1 MSFSR
6 KFLVDNGVPEDKVDV
21 IMAERNRTLTDY
33 VPKSDVDTQ
42 IQAALLAAQKDA
54 PTPNVTESN
63 EYKTLLA
70 ENIKIKALQTEDF
83 ISVKPNYR
91 DMVYGML
98 DHGDKHK
105 PYAEQMTA
113 VREKYGEMFEP
124 VQEQEN
130 PPTKPQFGAP
140 PAGSAPKGEKG
151 PSFMD
156 TWNFV
161 PKKQE

>member
-1 MSFSR
+1 MAFTR
-6 KFLVDNGVPEDKVDV
+6 KFLTENGVPEDKVDV
-21 IMAERNRTLTDY
+21 IMAERNRTLSDY

-42 IQAALLAAQKDA
+42 VQAALAAAQKDA
-54 PTPNVTESN
+54 PAPDVTASD
-63 EYKTLLA
+63 EYKQLFA
-70 ENIKIKALQTEDF
+70 ENAKIKALQTEDF
-83 ISVKPNYR
+83 AAVKANYR
-91 DMVYGML
+91 EMVYGML
-98 DHGDKHK
+98 DHGEKHK

-113 VREKYGEMFEP
+113 VREKYGEMFE
-124 VQEQEN
+124 QEQE
-130 PPTKPQFGAP
+130 PAPAKPQFGAP